1 MIEVLELLLLLND
14 DVMKR
19 NKILQSEGRDDKV
32 LQTQDLFFQSLCL

>member
-19 NKILQSEGRDDKV
+19 NKILPLEGRYDIV
-32 LQTQDLFFQSLCL
+32 LQT